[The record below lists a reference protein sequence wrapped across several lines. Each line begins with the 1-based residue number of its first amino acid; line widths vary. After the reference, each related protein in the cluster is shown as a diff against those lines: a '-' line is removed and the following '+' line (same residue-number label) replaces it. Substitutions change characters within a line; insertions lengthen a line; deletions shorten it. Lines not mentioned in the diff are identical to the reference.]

1 VFKTKKIP
9 PYRIIDDH
17 AKAFAQQGAKGLRW
31 WFRWLLLTAVTLSI
45 LMFAAHRQ
53 AYAEGLR
60 SLSYEQL
67 PDDVVAGEVF
77 LREEN
82 NAAAQYRPALH
93 LSSDLKADI
102 SGMIAS
108 VTLTQKF
115 KNTSNEWVEA
125 TYVLPLPE
133 TAAVDAMQF
142 QVGDRIIR
150 GKIKERREAK
160 KIYKKAKAAGKKAAL
175 VVQQRPNLFTQKVA
189 NIAPGE
195 SLEVRLHF
203 LQKVDYQ
210 QGDFVWRLPTTLTPR
225 FIPGRVNTELVSEG
239 NGWAMPTHEVPDADH
254 ITPPMVSAAKSRKEL
269 KNPISISVKLDA
281 GLPLASVDS
290 AYHKIVLRKEGEHH
304 QIALAAGTT
313 AMDRDFE
320 LRWTPSKNNEPA
332 GAIFTEEKDGEHY
345 ALVMLVPPQYAALN
359 ESKKTL
365 ARELIF
371 IIDTSGSM
379 GGGSI
384 VQAKRSLILALER
397 LEPTDRFN
405 VIEFNSTHTRLFP
418 QVMPA
423 NAQLVARAINFVGGL
438 RASGGTHMAPAL
450 NDALVQFQL
459 STSGK
464 HLQQLVFITD
474 GSVGNESAL
483 FKLIEK
489 QLGRARLFTV
499 GIGSAPNSFFMRKA
513 AQFGRGTYSYISD
526 LNEVSSKMG
535 ALFTQLESPVMT
547 QLNLTWPKGR
557 SAETWPARLPD
568 LYANEPLIIAA
579 KLDSSPDSG
588 EVLSL
593 QGFGASA
600 PWIRDLK
607 LSRPKNSP
615 GVASLWARDKIA
627 ALMDQKHLGGNPAV
641 IREEVLALALQ
652 HKLMSPYT
660 SFVAVEEKISRPKT
674 ANLKSNSL
682 PNLVAKGQNL
692 MPVTLPKTA
701 SSAPLSLL
709 LSVFFLVLATLCKFT
724 FRSVAIR

>member
-1 VFKTKKIP
+1 VFKTKKNP

-17 AKAFAQQGAKGLRW
+17 AKAFTQQGSKGLRW
-31 WFRWLLLTAVTLSI
+31 WLRWFLLTAVTLSI
-45 LMFAAHRQ
+45 LVFAAHRQ

-60 SLSYEQL
+60 SLSYERL

-77 LREEN
+77 LRNEN
-82 NAAAQYRPALH
+82 NAAAPYKPALH
-93 LSSDLKADI
+93 LASELKADI

-115 KNTSNEWVEA
+115 KNTSDDWVEA

-160 KIYKKAKAAGKKAAL
+160 KLYMKAKAAGKKAAL

-195 SLEVRLHF
+195 SLTVSLHF

-225 FIPGRVNTELVSEG
+225 FIPGRANTQLISEG
-239 NGWAMPTHEVPDADH
+239 SGWAMPTNEVPDADH
-254 ITPPMVSAAKSRKEL
+254 ITPSMVSAARSQAEV

-304 QIALAAGTT
+304 QISLAAGTT

-320 LRWTPSKNNEPA
+320 LRWTPRKNNEPA
-332 GAIFTEEKDGEHY
+332 GAIFTEEKNGEHY
-345 ALVMLVPPQYAALN
+345 ALVMLVPPQQTASAERKN
-359 ESKKTL
+359 TL

-379 GGGSI
+379 GGSSI
-384 VQAKRSLILALER
+384 LQAKRSLILALER
-397 LEPTDRFN
+397 LKPKDRFN
-405 VIEFNSTHTRLFP
+405 IIEFNSTHTRLFP
-418 QVMPA
+418 QAMPA
-423 NAQLVARAINFVGGL
+423 DTQLVQRAINFVGSL

-450 NDALVQFQL
+450 SDALMQFQL
-459 STSGK
+459 SASER

-483 FKLIEK
+483 FHLIEK

-513 AQFGRGTYSYISD
+513 AQFGRGTFSYISD
-526 LNEVSSKMG
+526 LSEVSTKMG
-535 ALFTQLESPVMT
+535 TLFAQLESPVMT
-547 QLNLTWPKGR
+547 QLNLTWPTGR

-568 LYANEPLIIAA
+568 LYANEPLVITAR
-579 KLDSSPDSG
+579 LDSSPDSG

-593 QGFGASA
+593 QGFGVNA
-600 PWIRDLK
+600 PWVRDLK

-674 ANLKSNSL
+674 AGLKAKSL

-692 MPVTLPKTA
+692 MPVALPKTA
-701 SSAPLSLL
+701 STAPLSLL
-709 LSVFFLVLATLCKFT
+709 LGAIFLMLAAFSEFV
-724 FRSVAIR
+724 FRSVAVK